1 MLLDV
6 RNLKTYYGDQNAPV
20 RAVDGISLQVEKG
33 QNLGLVG
40 ESGCGKTTAAKSIIR
55 ILSGSGRIA
64 GGEILF
70 KGRDLVKCSEEE
82 LNTVRWRAISLVTQS
97 AMNALDP
104 VYPVGHQIIEAIRTH
119 RPTSRREAVARVEEL
134 FGLVGLEKNRMGD
147 YPHQLSGG
155 MKQRVVIAMAMA
167 LEPDLIIA
175 DEPTTA
181 LDVVVQDGILKQVE
195 LLQERLHMAMIL
207 VTHDIFVVAETC
219 QKLAVMYAGKIMEY
233 GPTEE
238 VLHQPCHPYTMG
250 LQNAFPTLKGAA
262 GDLIS
267 IPGVLPNLSDLHRG
281 CLFAERCPFALADCF
296 EKPPELDLVQPG
308 HQAACHY
315 YAKAEEFRVKARR
328 PETWRQI
335 SEKSGRDR
343 ISKEVLLEARA
354 LKKWYPVRRGL
365 PAILR
370 RRRVKHLRALDG
382 VSFSLRK
389 GEIMGLAG
397 ESGSGKST
405 LGELLTGLQTPSA
418 GAVVFENV
426 DLTRLKG
433 KTLKQFRRHVQVVF
447 QDPYETLNPRFT
459 VQSTVMEP
467 LHNHRVGTYDERL
480 ALVQD
485 ALKRVELSP
494 PEQYLLRF
502 PHELSGGQR
511 QRVAIAR
518 AIVLEPRFLVADEPV
533 SMLDVSIR
541 AGILN
546 LFRRF
551 RREMD
556 MSIIYISHDLATIRY
571 ICDRTAILYLG
582 RMAEIGPTET
592 VISRHLH
599 PYTEMLISA
608 VPFAAPGEKRQRV
621 DSRGEIPDPIDL
633 PNGCRFHP
641 RCPYAME
648 ICGWE
653 GRDLLKAMESRKD
666 LSGADVSDPMEKA
679 LLGSITRMEA
689 QGTDLYLEATDPE
702 TMIRYLKDP
711 PFEPLVLPRAVG
723 NIRIDQAGIRVS
735 FPRIE
740 DPPFYPGETP
750 DHFVACHRY
759 R

>member
-1 MLLDV
+1 VLLDV
-6 RNLKTYYGDQNAPV
+6 RNLRTYYGDQNAPV
-20 RAVDGISLQVEKG
+20 RAVDGISFQVEKG
-33 QNLGLVG
+33 RNLGVVG
-40 ESGCGKTTAAKSIIR
+40 ESGCGKTTAAKSINR

-64 GGEILF
+64 GGEIIF
-70 KGRDLVKCSEEE
+70 KGRDLVKLSEED
-82 LNTVRWRAISLVTQS
+82 LNTVRWREISLVTQS

-104 VYPVGHQIIEAIRTH
+104 VYPVGQQIMEAIDTH
-119 RPTSRREAVARVEEL
+119 RPTSRRKAVARVEEL
-134 FGLVGLEKNRMGD
+134 FGLVGLEKNRLWD

-181 LDVVVQDGILKQVE
+181 LDVVVQDGILKQLE
-195 LLQERLHMAMIL
+195 LLQQRLHMAMIL

-219 QKLAVMYAGKIMEY
+219 QNLAVMYAGKIMEY
-233 GPTEE
+233 GPTAA
-238 VLHQPCHPYTMG
+238 VLHHPHHPYTMG

-267 IPGVLPNLSDLHRG
+267 IPGSLPNLAEVHRG
-281 CLFAERCPFALADCF
+281 CLFAERCPFARAVCF
-296 EKPPELDLVQPG
+296 EEPPGLNPVRAG
-308 HQAACHY
+308 HQVACHFH
-315 YAKAEEFRVKARR
+315 ARAVEFREKARD
-328 PETWRQI
+328 PETWQQV
-335 SEKSGRDR
+335 SEKSGGDL
-343 ISKEVLLEARA
+343 ISDDVLLETRA
-354 LKKWYPVRRGL
+354 LKKWYPVRRGFL
-365 PAILR
+365 ATVSRRPA
-370 RRRVKHLRALDG
+370 KHLKALDG

-405 LGELLTGLQTPSA
+405 LGELLTSLQTPSA
-418 GAVVFENV
+418 GAVLFENA
-426 DLTRLKG
+426 DLTKLKG
-433 KTLKQFRRHVQVVF
+433 KTLKYFRRHVQMVF

-459 VQSTVMEP
+459 IQSTVMEP

-480 ALVQD
+480 ALVKD
-485 ALKRVELSP
+485 ALRRVELNP

-518 AIVLEPRFLVADEPV
+518 AIVLEPRLLIADEPV

-551 RREMD
+551 RREME
-556 MSIIYISHDLATIRY
+556 MSIIYVSHDLATIRY

-592 VISRHLH
+592 VITRHLH

-608 VPFAAPGEKRQRV
+608 VPFADPGEKRPRV

-641 RCPYAME
+641 RCPYVMD

-653 GRDLLKAMESRKD
+653 GRDILKVLENRKESIETADSAQAERALLKGITRMELQGTNLYIRVIEPEKMARYLKDTVVEPRALLKAM
-666 LSGADVSDPMEKA
+666 
-679 LLGSITRMEA
+679 
-689 QGTDLYLEATDPE
+689 
-702 TMIRYLKDP
+702 
-711 PFEPLVLPRAVG
+711 G
-723 NIRIDQAGIRVS
+723 NIRVDQGGVLIP
-735 FPRIE
+735 FPRIDE
-740 DPPFYPGETP
+740 PPYYRGETP
-750 DHFVACHRY
+750 DHLVACHRY